1 MKNKNVEEYD
11 DRILI
16 GYSGCASCER
26 KEKKKKE
33 KSIFLSGVSFLWY
46 PLIDLMGRFV

>member
-1 MKNKNVEEYD
+1 LATAVVPLVRE
-11 DRILI
+11 
-16 GYSGCASCER
+16 
-26 KEKKKKE
+26 KEKKKE